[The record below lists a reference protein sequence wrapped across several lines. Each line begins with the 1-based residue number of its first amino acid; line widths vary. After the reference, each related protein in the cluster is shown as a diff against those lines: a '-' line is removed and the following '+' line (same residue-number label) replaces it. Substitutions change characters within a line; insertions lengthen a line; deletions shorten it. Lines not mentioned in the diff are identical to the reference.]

1 MILITGGAYQG
12 KTEYVRRQF
21 PDIPITDGAACL
33 FDEAAT
39 AKCINQYHVL
49 IQRLHAAGRDPV
61 AWTEQLCA
69 ENPECIILLD
79 EIGCGIIPLERD
91 ERIRR
96 ELTGICGCIIA
107 KHSDAVIRLVCGVPN
122 VIKGDLL

>member
-12 KTEYVRRQF
+12 KTEYVRSSF
-21 PDIPITDGAACL
+21 PDIPITEGAASSY
-33 FDEAAT
+33 DEAAK
-39 AKCINQYHVL
+39 AKCINQYHTL
-49 IQRLHAAGRDPV
+49 IQRLHADSRDPI

-69 ENPECIILLD
+69 ANPDCIIILD

-107 KHSDAVIRLVCGVPN
+107 RHSDTVIRLVCGVPYA
-122 VIKGDLL
+122 IKGDLL

>member
-12 KTEYVRRQF
+12 KTEYVRSRF
-21 PDIPITDGAACL
+21 PEIPITDGAVCS
-33 FDEAAT
+33 FDDAVN
-39 AKCINQYHVL
+39 AKCINRYHAL
-49 IQRLHAAGRDPV
+49 IQRLHTDGSDPI
-61 AWTEQLCA
+61 AWTEQLCTA
-69 ENPECIILLD
+69 NPECIIILD

>member
-12 KTEYVRRQF
+12 KTEYVRSHF
-21 PDIPITDGAACL
+21 PDMPITDGAACSL
-33 FDEAAT
+33 DKAKS
-39 AKCINQYHVL
+39 AKCINRYQAL
-49 IQRLHAAGRDPV
+49 IQSLHTDGRDPI

-69 ENPECIILLD
+69 ANPECIIILD

-122 VIKGDLL
+122 AIKGDLL